1 MGTQDIKMSS
11 MMIAEIAQ
19 KVDESPFVQHM
30 IPVVPAVGMAMGQ
43 FLDRSTRMA
52 ATASSQLH
60 MPSVADVRD
69 NAAWKAFKPLVTG
82 AMAGMV
88 ATTCTQPLDTLKVR
102 VQVAAA
108 PGKSVSPFT
117 IASQTV
123 KNEGALVFYKGLS
136 AGLMRQVIYTGGRFG
151 LFDTLIERSR
161 DPMFDSVPGF
171 AKKSFCA
178 ITAGGVAAAAGNPAD
193 LSLIRMQADSLLP
206 AAQRR
211 NYRNV
216 VHAMT
221 TIARTEGVGGLFKG
235 ASLTSTRAMGST
247 FGTLAFNAQ
256 AKEMLQEAGAPG
268 LVPVIGG
275 SLIAGFASAFFSLP
289 FDFVKTQVQK
299 MKPDPVTGEM
309 PYKGPLDCAAKQI
322 KSGGFLRLWA
332 GFPTYYAKMAP
343 QVGIALIMQDQT
355 GYVEGYG
362 GLKLWTPGFM
372 RDLYGRSSSYGR

>member
-1 MGTQDIKMSS
+1 MSS

-30 IPVVPAVGMAMGQ
+30 VPLMPAVGLAMGQ
-43 FLDRSTRMA
+43 FLDRSTRT
-52 ATASSQLH
+52 ATAASSQLH
-60 MPSVADVRD
+60 MPSAADVRD

-108 PGKSVSPFT
+108 SGKSVSPFT
-117 IASQTV
+117 VASQTV

-161 DPMFDSVPGF
+161 DPMFDAVPGF

-178 ITAGGVAAAAGNPAD
+178 ITAGGLAAAAGNPAD
-193 LSLIRMQADSLLP
+193 LSLIRMQTDSLLP
-206 AAQRR
+206 VAQRR
-211 NYRNV
+211 HYHGV
-216 VHAMT
+216 GHAMA
-221 TIARTEGVGGLFKG
+221 TIARTEGVSGLFKG
-235 ASLTSTRAMGST
+235 ASSTSTRAMGST

-268 LVPVIGG
+268 PVSVIGG

-309 PYKGPLDCAAKQI
+309 PYKGPLDCAARQLR
-322 KSGGFLRLWA
+322 SGGLLRFWA
-332 GFPTYYAKMAP
+332 GFPTYYVKMAP
-343 QVGIALIMQDQT
+343 QVGIALIMQDQIK
-355 GYVEGYG
+355 
-362 GLKLWTPGFM
+362 GLWNTMGI
-372 RDLYGRSSSYGR
+372 

>member
-1 MGTQDIKMSS
+1 MG
-11 MMIAEIAQ
+11 AGV
-19 KVDESPFVQHM
+19 KVN
-30 IPVVPAVGMAMGQ
+30 PVW
-43 FLDRSTRMA
+43 T
-52 ATASSQLH
+52 T
-60 MPSVADVRD
+60 
-69 NAAWKAFKPLVTG
+69 FKPLVTG
-82 AMAGMV
+82 ALAGMT

-108 PGKSVSPFT
+108 SGKSVSPFT
-117 IASQTV
+117 VASQTL
-123 KNEGALVFYKGLS
+123 KNEGPLVLYKGLS
-136 AGLMRQVIYTGGRFG
+136 AGLVRQVIYTGGRFG
-151 LFDTLIERSR
+151 LFDTLTERSK

-171 AKKSFCA
+171 AKKSVCA
-178 ITAGGVAAAAGNPAD
+178 ITAGGLAAAAGNPAD

-211 NYRNV
+211 NYTGV
-216 VHAMT
+216 VNAMA

-268 LVPVIGG
+268 SLPVIGG

-322 KSGGFLRLWA
+322 KSGGLLRFWA
-332 GFPTYYAKMAP
+332 GFPTYYVKMAP
-343 QVGIALIMQDQT
+343 QVGIALIMQDQIK
-355 GYVEGYG
+355 
-362 GLKLWTPGFM
+362 GLWNTMGI
-372 RDLYGRSSSYGR
+372 

>member
-1 MGTQDIKMSS
+1 MGS
-11 MMIAEIAQ
+11 
-19 KVDESPFVQHM
+19 
-30 IPVVPAVGMAMGQ
+30 
-43 FLDRSTRMA
+43 LLNRSTTMA
-52 ATASSQLH
+52 ATAASSQLKL
-60 MPSVADVRD
+60 PSAADVRD
-69 NAAWKAFKPLVTG
+69 NALWQAFKPLVTG
-82 AMAGMV
+82 ALAGMT

-108 PGKSVSPFT
+108 AGKHASPFA

-136 AGLMRQVIYTGGRFG
+136 AGLTRQVIYTGGRFG
-151 LFDTLIERSR
+151 LFDMLMERSR
-161 DPMFDSVPGF
+161 DSAFDSVPGF
-171 AKKSFCA
+171 AKKSVCA
-178 ITAGGVAAAAGNPAD
+178 ITAGGLAAAAGNPAD
-193 LSLIRMQADSLLP
+193 LSLIRMQTDPLLP
-206 AAQRR
+206 AAERR

-216 VHAMT
+216 VHAMA

-268 LVPVIGG
+268 SLPVVGG

-309 PYKGPLDCAAKQI
+309 PYKGPLDCAAKQL
-322 KSGGFLRLWA
+322 KSGGLLRLWA
-332 GFPTYYAKMAP
+332 GFPTYYARMALHSSCRTRSR
-343 QVGIALIMQDQT
+343 VC
-355 GYVEGYG
+355 G
-362 GLKLWTPGFM
+362 GLWGFEAADS
-372 RDLYGRSSSYGR
+372 RIHERSI

>member
-1 MGTQDIKMSS
+1 
-11 MMIAEIAQ
+11 MIAEIAQ
-19 KVDESPFVQHM
+19 KVDELPCVQHM
-30 IPVVPAVGMAMGQ
+30 MPVMPAVGMALGQ
-43 FLDRSTRMA
+43 FLDRSARMA
-52 ATASSQLH
+52 TAASSQLH
-60 MPSVADVRD
+60 MPSAADVRD

-108 PGKSVSPFT
+108 SGKSVSPFT
-117 IASQTV
+117 VASQTV

-151 LFDTLIERSR
+151 IFDTLIERSR

-193 LSLIRMQADSLLP
+193 LSLIRMQADSMLP

-216 VHAMT
+216 VHAMA

-268 LVPVIGG
+268 PVPVIGG

-309 PYKGPLDCAAKQI
+309 PYKGPLDCAAKQL
-322 KSGGFLRLWA
+322 KAGGLLRLWA

-343 QVGIALIMQDQT
+343 QVGIALIMQDQIK
-355 GYVEGYG
+355 GMWRAMGV
-362 GLKLWTPGFM
+362 
-372 RDLYGRSSSYGR
+372 

>member
-1 MGTQDIKMSS
+1 MG
-11 MMIAEIAQ
+11 
-19 KVDESPFVQHM
+19 
-30 IPVVPAVGMAMGQ
+30 AMGS
-43 FLDRSTRMA
+43 LRDRSARMGA
-52 ATASSQLH
+52 ATLSQVRV
-60 MPSVADVRD
+60 PSAADVRD
-69 NAAWKAFKPLVTG
+69 NAAWKACKPLVTG
-82 AMAGMV
+82 ALAGMV

-108 PGKSVSPFT
+108 SGKSVSPFT
-117 IASQTV
+117 VASQTV
-123 KNEGALVFYKGLS
+123 RNEGALVFYKGLS

-151 LFDTLIERSR
+151 LFDTLMERSQ
-161 DPMFDSVPGF
+161 DPMFASVPGF

-178 ITAGGVAAAAGNPAD
+178 ITAGGLAAAAGNPAD

-206 AAQRR
+206 VAQRR

-216 VHAMT
+216 VHAMA
-221 TIARTEGVGGLFKG
+221 TIARTEGGGLFKG

-299 MKPDPVTGEM
+299 MKPDPVTGEL
-309 PYKGPLDCAAKQI
+309 PYKGPMDCAVKQL
-322 KSGGFLRLWA
+322 KSGGILRLWA

-343 QVGIALIMQDQT
+343 QVGIALIMQDQIK
-355 GYVEGYG
+355 G
-362 GLKLWTPGFM
+362 M
-372 RDLYGRSSSYGR
+372 

>member
-1 MGTQDIKMSS
+1 MG
-11 MMIAEIAQ
+11 IAQ
-19 KVDESPFVQHM
+19 KVDELPRVQQM
-30 IPVVPAVGMAMGQ
+30 MPVVPAVGMTLGH

-52 ATASSQLH
+52 TAASSQLH
-60 MPSVADVRD
+60 MPSAADVRD

-108 PGKSVSPFT
+108 SGKSVSPFT
-117 IASQTV
+117 VASQTV
-123 KNEGALVFYKGLS
+123 RNEGALVFYKGLS

-151 LFDTLIERSR
+151 IFDTLIEQSR
-161 DPMFDSVPGF
+161 DPTFDSVPGF

-193 LSLIRMQADSLLP
+193 LSLIRMQADSMLP

-211 NYRNV
+211 GYRNV
-216 VHAMT
+216 VHAMA

-309 PYKGPLDCAAKQI
+309 PYKGPLDCAAKQV
-322 KSGGFLRLWA
+322 KAGGILRLWA

-343 QVGIALIMQDQT
+343 QVGIALIIQDQIK
-355 GYVEGYG
+355 
-362 GLKLWTPGFM
+362 GLFKSMGV
-372 RDLYGRSSSYGR
+372 

>member
-1 MGTQDIKMSS
+1 MG
-11 MMIAEIAQ
+11 A
-19 KVDESPFVQHM
+19 
-30 IPVVPAVGMAMGQ
+30 
-43 FLDRSTRMA
+43 
-52 ATASSQLH
+52 
-60 MPSVADVRD
+60 ADVRD

-82 AMAGMV
+82 AMAGMI

-108 PGKSVSPFT
+108 SGKTVSPFT
-117 IASQTV
+117 VASQTLR
-123 KNEGALVFYKGLS
+123 NEGALVFYKGLS

-171 AKKSFCA
+171 AKKSVCA
-178 ITAGGVAAAAGNPAD
+178 ITAAGNPAD

-216 VHAMT
+216 VHAMA

-268 LVPVIGG
+268 PVPVIGG

-309 PYKGPLDCAAKQI
+309 PYKGPMDCFAKQL
-322 KSGGFLRLWA
+322 KAGGILRLWA

-343 QVGIALIMQDQT
+343 QVGIALIMQDQIK
-355 GYVEGYG
+355 
-362 GLKLWTPGFM
+362 GLWKSIGV
-372 RDLYGRSSSYGR
+372 

>member
-1 MGTQDIKMSS
+1 MG
-11 MMIAEIAQ
+11 
-19 KVDESPFVQHM
+19 V
-30 IPVVPAVGMAMGQ
+30 
-43 FLDRSTRMA
+43 
-52 ATASSQLH
+52 
-60 MPSVADVRD
+60 
-69 NAAWKAFKPLVTG
+69 
-82 AMAGMV
+82 
-88 ATTCTQPLDTLKVR
+88 
-102 VQVAAA
+102 
-108 PGKSVSPFT
+108 
-117 IASQTV
+117 ASQTV
-123 KNEGALVFYKGLS
+123 RNEGALVFYKGLS

-151 LFDTLIERSR
+151 IFDTLIERSR

-171 AKKSFCA
+171 AKKSVCA

-216 VHAMT
+216 VHAMAT
-221 TIARTEGVGGLFKG
+221 
-235 ASLTSTRAMGST
+235 T

-309 PYKGPLDCAAKQI
+309 PYKGPPDCAAKQL
-322 KSGGFLRLWA
+322 KAGGLLRLWA
-332 GFPTYYAKMAP
+332 GFPTYYVKMAP
-343 QVGIALIMQDQT
+343 QVGIALIMQDQIK
-355 GYVEGYG
+355 
-362 GLKLWTPGFM
+362 GLWKSMGV
-372 RDLYGRSSSYGR
+372 